1 MCCFLFNKQQVL
13 SIALFYV
20 PSRIRESLETQFK
33 KQSLIWSNKD
43 NILFLHKCYAGF
55 HPTGPA
61 VA

>member
-1 MCCFLFNKQQVL
+1 MSCFLFNQQQVL

-20 PSRIRESLETQFK
+20 QSRIRESLETLFK

-55 HPTGPA
+55 HPKGPA